1 MKGFYQMN
9 KNGVPSLQDLKDL
22 TQARAQARQDELE
35 AKRALERARSAAK
48 KVQSMAVL
56 AAIGA
61 GLIKGKNQTQ
71 RDMETTQ
78 LLSQDDEIQEH
89 NLHICHLED
98 EADSAQIQRELL
110 DDEIS
115 LTKAWLY
122 SQSGGPA

>member
-1 MKGFYQMN
+1 MN